1 MSTLDQ
7 QAIEHLAH
15 LARLQLEEDAK
26 HQIEK
31 DLNQIVSMVNQISSV
46 NTQNID
52 PMAHPFEVSQR
63 LRKDEVSE
71 TNQRDELLKLTPQT
85 ESGLFLVPKILEW

>member
-7 QAIEHLAH
+7 QTVEHLEH
-15 LARLQLEEDAK
+15 LARLQLEDEAK
-26 HQIEK
+26 RQIEK
-31 DLNQIVSMVNQISSV
+31 DLNQMVAMVNQISSV
-46 NTQNID
+46 NTQNIT

-71 TNQRDELLKLTPQT
+71 PNQRDELLKLTPQT
-85 ESGLFLVPKILEW
+85 ESGLFLVPKILE